1 MKKKKHHKKSI
12 SRKLRDES
20 NIFFS
25 RYENNVTRSSF
36 IRNYAKFIEYCRKEH
51 NCKTKEECKEQIF
64 KYIDYLKEKGYTAS
78 TIHAY
83 LAPVGLYHGVNLSEM
98 NLPKRHNADNIRS
111 RKKKKYRASADTK
124 NPLYSRTVEFQKCVG
139 IRRNELKNLRNNDFG
154 YDESG
159 YPCVIVRK
167 GKGGKETYQ
176 RIIYDVDFVKS
187 FFDGS
192 SNILFSADEMN
203 NDIDYHHIRA
213 EQAVRAYNYYTERL
227 KNEPEYRKQ
236 LEQEIEKRWKLKNI
250 DKKTTKPKPFD
261 KKEIRGQ
268 YHIRS
273 KNKELAKK
281 KGLPL
286 VYDKTALMAV
296 SIFNLSHWRV
306 DVTVSNYLLA
316 VK

>member
-1 MKKKKHHKKSI
+1 MKKKKHNKKSI
-12 SRKLRDES
+12 SRKLRDEA

-36 IRNYAKFIEYCRKEH
+36 IRSYAKFIDYCRKEH

-64 KYIDYLKEKGYTAS
+64 KYIDYLKEKEYTAS
-78 TIHAY
+78 TIHTY

-111 RKKKKYRASADTK
+111 RKKKKYRSTADTK
-124 NPLYSRTVEFQKCVG
+124 NPLYSRTVEFQKRVG

-154 YDESG
+154 YDESD
-159 YPCVIVRK
+159 YPCIIVRK
-167 GKGGKETYQ
+167 GKGGKKTYQ

-187 FFDGS
+187 FFDNS
-192 SNILFSADEMN
+192 SNILFSSDEMN

-213 EQAVRAYNYYTERL
+213 EQAVRAYNYYLEKL
-227 KNEPEYRKQ
+227 KADPEYRAQ
-236 LEQEIEKRWKLKNI
+236 LEKEIEKRWKLKNI
-250 DKKTTKPKPFD
+250 DKKTKKPKPFD
-261 KKEIRGQ
+261 KKEIRGK
-268 YHIRS
+268 YYIRG

-286 VYDKTALMAV
+286 VYDRLALMAV
-296 SIFNLSHWRV
+296 SIFHLSHWRV

-316 VK
+316 I

>member
-1 MKKKKHHKKSI
+1 M
-12 SRKLRDES
+12 
-20 NIFFS
+20 
-25 RYENNVTRSSF
+25 
-36 IRNYAKFIEYCRKEH
+36 
-51 NCKTKEECKEQIF
+51 
-64 KYIDYLKEKGYTAS
+64 
-78 TIHAY
+78 
-83 LAPVGLYHGVNLSEM
+83 GLYHGVSLAEM

-124 NPLYSRTVEFQKCVG
+124 NPLYYRTVEFQKRVG

-176 RIIYDVDFVKS
+176 RVLPSDIDFVKS

-250 DKKTTKPKPFD
+250 DKKTKKSKPFD

-268 YHIRS
+268 YHIRG

-281 KGLPL
+281 KELPL
-286 VYDKTALMAV
+286 VYDKLALMAV

-316 VK
+316 N

>member
-25 RYENNVTRSSF
+25 GYENNVTRSSF
-36 IRNYAKFIEYCRKEH
+36 IRNYARFIEYCRKEH
-51 NCKTKEECKEQIF
+51 NCKTKEECKEQMF

-78 TIHAY
+78 TIHTY
-83 LAPVGLYHGVNLSEM
+83 LAPVGLYHGVSLTEM

-111 RKKKKYRASADTK
+111 RKKKKYRSTADTK
-124 NPLYSRTVEFQKCVG
+124 NPLYSRTVEFQKRVG

-176 RIIYDVDFVKS
+176 RLLPSDEDFVKS
-187 FFDGS
+187 FFDNS

-250 DKKTTKPKPFD
+250 DKKTKKPKPFD
-261 KKEIRGQ
+261 KKEIRGK
-268 YHIRS
+268 YYIRG

-281 KGLPL
+281 KGIPL

-316 VK
+316 I